1 MSRYFPSVAE
11 CGHHVIFGSTNV
23 RTYAGGHVQ
32 VSIADIPAGGVVD
45 WHAHPNE
52 QLGVMVHGEAT
63 FSIGDEVKRLGP
75 GDVFFI
81 PGGVRHKV
89 VAHDQPVR
97 AIDVFYP
104 IREEYR

>member
-1 MSRYFPSVAE
+1 MSRYFPSPDD
-11 CGHHVIFGSTNV
+11 CGHHIVFGSTRV
-23 RTYAGGHVQ
+23 RTYAGDHVQ

-52 QLGVMVHGEAT
+52 QLGVMVSGEAT
-63 FSIGDEVKRLGP
+63 FYIGDEEKRLGP
-75 GDVFFI
+75 GEVFFI

-89 VAHDQPVR
+89 VAHEQPVR
-97 AIDVFYP
+97 AVDIFYP

>member
-1 MSRYFPSVAE
+1 MSRYFPSAAE
-11 CGHHVIFGSTNV
+11 YGRHVVFGSTNV
-23 RTYAGGHVQ
+23 RTYAGDNVQ
-32 VSIADIPAGGVVD
+32 VSIADIPAGGVID

-52 QLGVMVHGEAT
+52 QLGVMVAGEAT
-63 FSIGDEVKRLGP
+63 FSIGNEERRLGP

-89 VAHDQPVR
+89 VAHEEPVR
-97 AIDVFYP
+97 AIDIFYP